1 MAEDYEVTLD
11 CGCKLTI
18 CWVQTRCTAHD
29 APASLADDR
38 CALHVVGGERQPVR
52 CGGPTPVASSAERDT
67 PMGIADKR
75 VRRSLRR

>member
-18 CWVQTRCTAHD
+18 CWVQTGCTAHD

-52 CGGPTPVASSAERDT
+52 CGGADAGRVEHDT
-67 PMGIADKR
+67 PMGIAAKR
-75 VRRSLRR
+75 VRRPLRR